1 MSYSHH
7 GFDPAD
13 VDRLIRN
20 RPTHSCV
27 TSALVEAGITVRALL
42 AENADCDENEESL
55 LDLLLKSWSFKDEVE
70 LDRLM
75 GRVLNCDDDLV
86 ESIMLHRFEE
96 QLETFSGFEL

>member
-1 MSYSHH
+1 M
-7 GFDPAD
+7 
-13 VDRLIRN
+13 
-20 RPTHSCV
+20 
-27 TSALVEAGITVRALL
+27 
-42 AENADCDENEESL
+42 
-55 LDLLLKSWSFKDEVE
+55 DLLLKSWSSKDEVE